1 MVADDSVFGSLLN
14 SPAVSKVRQSQP
26 TLHISVTQV
35 AVTGRVLKNRRRA
48 RLRWRKKGEGHSKRH
63 LLLDTQGFVLEVR
76 LHSAKV
82 MDLKTASSSCWNPP
96 PPIASRASQTCGWT
110 PLYNGQDK
118 GADWGGRYFGKDGRD
133 RVRHP
138 PKSRS

>member
-82 MDLKTASSSCWNPP
+82 MDLKTASSSCWNPHQQFDRFWP
-96 PPIASRASQTCGWT
+96 QT
-110 PLYNGQDK
+110 
-118 GADWGGRYFGKDGRD
+118 
-133 RVRHP
+133 
-138 PKSRS
+138 